1 MIIFVTDSQDMIII
15 HRVFRREL
23 SMAPALIASVA
34 DSDSSRSRI
43 VGEHV
48 LDALQVLHHH
58 HEGEDLLLWP
68 KLRERVPDQRAILDE
83 LEAGHLQLGVVMDQL
98 MTGLAQFTATAGA
111 AEGAQLAESLA
122 SLQPELS
129 AHLDQEEQHILP
141 LVNAYLSAEEWG
153 ALGQRA
159 FSLLPPDKAM
169 IVLGQMAEESPA
181 PEWAA
186 FMTHLPVPVQQAYS
200 ETGAQSYREYIETVR
215 LASGI

>member
-1 MIIFVTDSQDMIII
+1 VPTIDFVTDSQDMIII

-43 VGEHV
+43 VGGHLFDV
-48 LDALQVLHHH
+48 LQVLHHH

-68 KLRERVPDQRAILDE
+68 KLRDRAPDEQAILDE
-83 LEAGHLQLGVVMDQL
+83 MEADHIRLGAALDQL
-98 MTGLAQFTATAGA
+98 TTDLAEFTATAGA
-111 AEGAQLAESLA
+111 AQGAQLAQGLK
-122 SLQPELS
+122 SLQPEMT
-129 AHLDQEEQHILP
+129 AHLDQEEQRILP

-181 PEWAA
+181 PEWAS
-186 FMTHLPVPVQQAYS
+186 FMSHLPVPVQQAFS
-200 ETGAQSYREYIETVR
+200 ETGAQSYREYTEAVR
-215 LASGI
+215 LT

>member
-1 MIIFVTDSQDMIII
+1 VTDCQDMIII

-34 DSDSSRSRI
+34 DLDSSRSRI
-43 VGEHV
+43 VGGHV
-48 LDALQVLHHH
+48 LDVLQVLHHH

-68 KLRERVPDQRAILDE
+68 KLRERAPDQQAILDE
-83 LEAGHLQLGVVMDQL
+83 MEAGHIQLGAALDQL
-98 MTGLAQFTATAGA
+98 TASLAAFTATASA
-111 AEGAQLAESLA
+111 SEGAGLAASLA
-122 SLQPELS
+122 SVRPELT
-129 AHLDQEEQHILP
+129 AHLDQEEQLILP
-141 LVNAYLSAEEWG
+141 LVSAFLSAQEWG

-186 FMTHLPVPVQQAYS
+186 FMTHLPVPVQQAFS
-200 ETGAQSYREYIETVR
+200 ETGAQSYREYIEAVR
-215 LASGI
+215 LA